1 MIDSKKYGECTGAFF
16 FRGGSLPVWCY
27 ERWLFKRECG
37 GGAMHDQHVH
47 DVDMV
52 QYLFGMPKAVSS
64 IGKIILEGSGHDSVS
79 TNYLYDDKKVVNAQ
93 DDWTMQD
100 NVFHMNFRVN
110 FEKGTLQLRD
120 DGLYASG
127 EGEVPQKVECDTEN
141 GYYKEVKYFATLV
154 ENPDMVNTINP
165 PEASMDTIKLVCA
178 EEESA
183 DNFSKIVEL

>member
-1 MIDSKKYGECTGAFF
+1 
-16 FRGGSLPVWCY
+16 
-27 ERWLFKRECG
+27 
-37 GGAMHDQHVH
+37 
-47 DVDMV
+47 
-52 QYLFGMPKAVSS
+52 MPKAVSS

>member
-1 MIDSKKYGECTGAFF
+1 
-16 FRGGSLPVWCY
+16 
-27 ERWLFKRECG
+27 
-37 GGAMHDQHVH
+37 
-47 DVDMV
+47 
-52 QYLFGMPKAVSS
+52 
-64 IGKIILEGSGHDSVS
+64 
-79 TNYLYDDKKVVNAQ
+79 
-93 DDWTMQD
+93 
-100 NVFHMNFRVN
+100 MNFRVN

-127 EGEVPQKVECDTEN
+127 EGRGSSKGLVCDTEN

-178 EEESA
+178 DEESA